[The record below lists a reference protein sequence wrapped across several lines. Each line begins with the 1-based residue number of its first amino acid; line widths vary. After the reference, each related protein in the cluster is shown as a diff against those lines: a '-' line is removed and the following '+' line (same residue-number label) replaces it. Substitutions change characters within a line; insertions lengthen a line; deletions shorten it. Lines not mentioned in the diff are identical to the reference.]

1 MSPTAI
7 SFVNLRFVLKM
18 KLIVERGH
26 HILLDFVRL
35 IEFASPKIVFVSMTN
50 NNVLSLILYSLI
62 RFNFFQRS
70 TKIYFY
76 LKVQQKTTP
85 ELIALQFAMFIVPM
99 KKSIV
104 QALPMK
110 RDASSPIAV
119 YPKEKTKMV
128 ICVLVCAL

>member
-1 MSPTAI
+1 
-7 SFVNLRFVLKM
+7 M

-50 NNVLSLILYSLI
+50 NNVLSLILYKHAI
-62 RFNFFQRS
+62 RFNFFKRS

-110 RDASSPIAV
+110 RDASSPIAA
-119 YPKEKTKMV
+119 YLKEKTKMV